1 MIFAQTDTVMQEE
14 LIERYML
21 LPNQV
26 WDDII
31 SQASKV
37 NIKKQEI
44 KEQQKR
50 QNKSVRS
57 NEGGTLVASTKPC
70 SREKRK
76 ITKYQQIKTTHK

>member
-37 NIKKQEI
+37 TIKKSE
-44 KEQQKR
+44 
-50 QNKSVRS
+50 
-57 NEGGTLVASTKPC
+57 TL
-70 SREKRK
+70 
-76 ITKYQQIKTTHK
+76 YNLMFF

>member
-37 NIKKQEI
+37 NIKN
-44 KEQQKR
+44 QKHF
-50 QNKSVRS
+50 
-57 NEGGTLVASTKPC
+57 
-70 SREKRK
+70 
-76 ITKYQQIKTTHK
+76 IT

>member
-37 NIKKQEI
+37 NIKES
-44 KEQQKR
+44 E
-50 QNKSVRS
+50 
-57 NEGGTLVASTKPC
+57 TL
-70 SREKRK
+70 
-76 ITKYQQIKTTHK
+76 YNLMFF